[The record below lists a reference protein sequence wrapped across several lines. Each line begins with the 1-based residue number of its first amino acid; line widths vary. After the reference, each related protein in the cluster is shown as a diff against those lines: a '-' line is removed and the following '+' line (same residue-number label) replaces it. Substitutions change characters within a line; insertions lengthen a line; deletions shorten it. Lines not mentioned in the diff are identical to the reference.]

1 MTSSADASRVP
12 EDRVVFRQALNR
24 LESIVSLDTILMSMD
39 RLRKKRN
46 SYNHVVLYAFYCSK
60 CLVLDFRLT
69 YVLLSM
75 YPIL

>member
-12 EDRVVFRQALNR
+12 ENRVVFRQALNR

-46 SYNHVVLYAFYCSK
+46 FYNTTILLYYMSFIVLM

-69 YVLLSM
+69 YVLL
-75 YPIL
+75 